1 MPLSPPL
8 VAPTTEETYAEVLL
22 WQARYRAIFLPL
34 VGFSTVTLKWFGVIS
49 AKSVLA
55 PQFSERMLLLAVVV
69 LMVTYLAF
77 HRGMAHYLRRVKRA
91 GMELVTAAIVS
102 DMIALFGGVLLMTP
116 PEHYGRA
123 LIVSIFT
130 VQLTQLF
137 FGWTA
142 TIANL
147 SIIMVSY
154 TALVAFAAD
163 AGRLAAPAEELWT
176 LALYGI
182 GVLVYVALQGHV
194 AHRMHHL
201 VGLFGRAQEGDFSA
215 RFDEGPE
222 QMPDP
227 ITVIGRAY
235 NRMRDHLQAI
245 VLSDPLSGCFNRR
258 GLNQLAERE
267 VARAIRGK
275 KEIAVL
281 AIDLDHFKRIND
293 DYGHLTGDEVIR
305 EVGDLLRTTAREADV
320 VARFGGEEFTILA
333 PESTQEGAMILAE
346 RVLEAFRAHRF
357 RSLPPDVTLTT
368 SVGVAADLARDDEI
382 AKTLLAR
389 ADEALYV
396 AKKNGRNR
404 AELWHAGM
412 RAFEGAHAGAMA
424 GAGRASTPGMLR
436 ETKTEPSGHRV
447 IDS

>member
-1 MPLSPPL
+1 MQLSNPQS
-8 VAPTTEETYAEVLL
+8 APTAEEMHAEVLL
-22 WQARYRAIFLPL
+22 WQGRYRAIFLPL

-49 AKSVLA
+49 AQSVFAADYPERTLLVAVIAMMLA
-55 PQFSERMLLLAVVV
+55 
-69 LMVTYLAF
+69 YLAF
-77 HRGMAHYLRRVKRA
+77 HRGLVWYLRRRKHA
-91 GMELVTAAIVS
+91 TMSLVVAAIVS

-130 VQLTQLF
+130 VQFTQIF

-147 SIIMVSY
+147 SMIALGY
-154 TALVAFAAD
+154 TMLVAFAAD
-163 AGRLAAPAEELWT
+163 AGRLANPAEELWT
-176 LALYGI
+176 LGLYGI
-182 GVLVYVALQGHV
+182 GVMVYVGLQGQISK
-194 AHRMHHL
+194 RLTDL
-201 VGLFGRAQEGDFSA
+201 VGLFGRAQEGDFST
-215 RFDEGPE
+215 RFDDDPD

-227 ITVIGRAY
+227 VSVIGRAY

-245 VLSDPLSGCFNRR
+245 VLTDPLSGCFNRR

-267 VARAIRGK
+267 VSRAIRRK

-305 EVGDLLRTTAREADV
+305 EIGELLRVTAREADV

-333 PESTQEGAMILAE
+333 PESGQEGAMILAD
-346 RVLEAFRAHRF
+346 RVLEAFRTHKF
-357 RSLPPDVTLTT
+357 RSLPPDLTLTT

-396 AKKNGRNR
+396 AKRNGRNR

-412 RAFEGAHAGAMA
+412 RAFDGSMA
-424 GAGRASTPGMLR
+424 GVGRASTPGMLR
-436 ETKTEPSGHRV
+436 ETRTDPNGMRT
-447 IDS
+447 IDR